1 MYLLGTGLIVIAY
14 SKIFVHAWCTRN
26 SDLHTVLFRRVVKL
40 IENRDY
46 NLQFAFHVIYWSK
59 VSVSFSYKYLF
70 TWNQGSNGFFLNS
83 HLCNGTW
90 WFGETTMKIIV
101 QGLEEWQK
109 KNFKKL
115 FYVQMFILFMKKS
128 RNFN

>member
-1 MYLLGTGLIVIAY
+1 MYLLGTGLTVIAY

-70 TWNQGSNGFFLNS
+70 TWNQGSNGFFWTATYVMA
-83 HLCNGTW
+83 HD
-90 WFGETTMKIIV
+90 
-101 QGLEEWQK
+101 GLVKQLW
-109 KNFKKL
+109 
-115 FYVQMFILFMKKS
+115 
-128 RNFN
+128 R